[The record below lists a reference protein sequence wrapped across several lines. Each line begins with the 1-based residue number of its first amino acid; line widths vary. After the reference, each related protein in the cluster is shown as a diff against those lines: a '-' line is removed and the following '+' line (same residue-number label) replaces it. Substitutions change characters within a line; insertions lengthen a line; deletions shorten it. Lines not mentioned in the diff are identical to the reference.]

1 MNNVKTNKPADAGAF
16 RKMKKLVSP
25 QGVVWPSRKSCWHK
39 TGIVICTCIAFGA
52 VLIAADSLFGL
63 VFQFLIG

>member
-1 MNNVKTNKPADAGAF
+1 MNSVKTNKPADASVL
-16 RKMKKLVSP
+16 RKVKKLVSP
-25 QGVVWPSRKSCWHK
+25 QGVVWPSRKSCWNK

-52 VLIAADSLFGL
+52 VLVAADSLFGF

>member
-1 MNNVKTNKPADAGAF
+1 MNSVKTNKPADASVL

-25 QGVVWPSRKSCWHK
+25 QGVVWPTRKSCWNK

-52 VLIAADSLFGL
+52 VLVAADSLFGF

>member
-1 MNNVKTNKPADAGAF
+1 
-16 RKMKKLVSP
+16 MKKLVSP